1 MLNNIV
7 NVLSRA
13 YKLYEQITS
22 RAASAGASAGVISAG
37 VSAGAWKC
45 YVFLLC
51 KMRSTSVGLEK
62 QFKLH
67 RTIFCRRD
75 YGMIYKHTKFG

>member
-22 RAASAGASAGVISAG
+22 RAASAGA
-37 VSAGAWKC
+37 SAGAWKC